1 MTIPMSMSMQIRG
14 RCGDGGRTVTW
25 IRWRSFGSLEIGFR
39 SLLLG
44 ADHDVY
50 NNTNFPNNV
59 KFLDLFTLQ
68 MDRMSLRYHSY
79 YRLFPLHSSYD
90 HISSLFFVWKHVCHC
105 FVTVTLTL
113 RFFRTRSFHRKRFVC
128 EPQPLLNS
136 YDLLKI

>member
-68 MDRMSLRYHSY
+68 MDRMSLLHVKISFILPLIPSTLFLWSHFIFVF
-79 YRLFPLHSSYD
+79 RLKTCLPLFCNCNPYTSIVPYKI
-90 HISSLFFVWKHVCHC
+90 ISSEKVCLWTAT
-105 FVTVTLTL
+105 FI
-113 RFFRTRSFHRKRFVC
+113 
-128 EPQPLLNS
+128 E
-136 YDLLKI
+136 